1 MLSSGQGGTLNLPR
15 RSPEAIPLLDKHLR
29 RQDER
34 SLLEAKMKG
43 ERRLPP
49 GQSLTLKWPVLHEGE
64 VPAFDPGTWDLRVGG
79 LVETPLEL
87 GYTDFLAL
95 ARTEVSS
102 DFHCVTRSFREL
114 RQRVQPR
121 PEATHVM
128 VLGHRGDAK
137 YGYTTNLPLT
147 DLERPGV
154 LFAQRNRGRDLD
166 PEHGW
171 PLRLVVPHLY
181 AWKSCKWVR
190 GLIFMDRDEPGYWE
204 ENGYHMRGD
213 PFREERFS

>member
-1 MLSSGQGGTLNLPR
+1 M
-15 RSPEAIPLLDKHLR
+15 LDKHLR

-102 DFHCVTRSFREL
+102 DFHCVTRDRKS
-114 RQRVQPR
+114 
-121 PEATHVM
+121 
-128 VLGHRGDAK
+128 
-137 YGYTTNLPLT
+137 
-147 DLERPGV
+147 
-154 LFAQRNRGRDLD
+154 
-166 PEHGW
+166 
-171 PLRLVVPHLY
+171 VV
-181 AWKSCKWVR
+181 
-190 GLIFMDRDEPGYWE
+190 
-204 ENGYHMRGD
+204 
-213 PFREERFS
+213 